1 MYFLKTEI
9 ARINELRA
17 MADML
22 QKQLEGSVHIPGGG
36 GSGGSGGGSGGGG
49 GGPMGSRGGG
59 GYGSRSDRGIG
70 GAGARNEES
79 GSVVLVSNLNEKV
92 CLYSVM

>member
-1 MYFLKTEI
+1 
-9 ARINELRA
+9 

-22 QKQLEGSVHIPGGG
+22 QKQLEGSVQVPGGG
-36 GSGGSGGGSGGGG
+36 SSGTAG

-59 GYGSRSDRGIG
+59 YGSRSDRGGGG
-70 GAGARNEES
+70 GASGRSDEG

-92 CLYSVM
+92 CLYSVYIYVFHLYLCI